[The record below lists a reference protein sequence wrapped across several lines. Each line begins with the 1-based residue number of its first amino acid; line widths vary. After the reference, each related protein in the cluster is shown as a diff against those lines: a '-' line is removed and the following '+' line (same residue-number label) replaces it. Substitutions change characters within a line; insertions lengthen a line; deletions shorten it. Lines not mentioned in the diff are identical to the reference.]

1 MSLPL
6 LFLILMLLFRQRVTL
21 QQRFQLGHHVWL
33 SLPRLLLPRSPWA
46 QTYVTRPHPHPAAEG
61 LLISPHMYRDHLCS
75 TAYEALTKAA
85 EAASQQEASSGAA
98 EGGGAAPGGARLRGR
113 QDERRRQRAARHR
126 WQQRLAAQRS
136 SSLQE
141 VLVEAV

>member
-1 MSLPL
+1 
-6 LFLILMLLFRQRVTL
+6 
-21 QQRFQLGHHVWL
+21 
-33 SLPRLLLPRSPWA
+33 
-46 QTYVTRPHPHPAAEG
+46 
-61 LLISPHMYRDHLCS
+61 MYRDHLCS
-75 TAYEALTKAA
+75 TAYEALTEAA

-98 EGGGAAPGGARLRGR
+98 DRSAPAPGSPRTRGR
-113 QDERRRQRAARHR
+113 QDERRRQRARAARHR